1 MNTVA
6 TVFAT
11 AVLALGLGS
20 AQAATPA
27 AAPAIKSAGIDHVG
41 ISVPNLKQAE
51 EFFVTTFG
59 CQPVTQIGPFPMKPH
74 AESVTLA
81 MVRCGTGANIELFE
95 YKQSAGSTAMPKME
109 DIGASH
115 IAFYT
120 DDVQAGIAYLKSKGL
135 KITVGPMTMT
145 SGDTEGETWVHFE
158 SPWGSDMELVG
169 YPNGK
174 GYEKKS
180 RLKLWN
186 PKHPAN

>member
-1 MNTVA
+1 MKTIA
-6 TVFAT
+6 TVFA
-11 AVLALGLGS
+11 AVVALSLGLGRA
-20 AQAATPA
+20 AQA

-59 CQPVTQIGPFPMKPH
+59 CQPVTRIGPFPMKPH

-95 YKQSAGSTAMPKME
+95 YKKSAGSTAMPKME

-120 DDVQAGIAYLKSKGL
+120 DDVQAGIAYLTSKGL
-135 KITVGPMTMT
+135 KITGGPMTMT
-145 SGDTEGETWVHFE
+145 GGDTEGETWVHFE

-180 RLKLWN
+180 TLRLWN